1 MNDTKIIRCKNC
13 LLPNTKPS
21 LQFVNGICSG
31 CQSYEKRK
39 DIDWAER
46 EDKFLEIVKKAKKDI
61 KGNYHCIIPCSGGKD
76 SYFQTLKILE
86 HGLNPLCV
94 VASTQKLSK
103 LGRKNIDNLKKLG
116 VDVIEYSVD
125 PMLRRKIDRFTLE
138 TVGDISW
145 SEHITIWTIPAR
157 ISVNLN
163 IPLIIWG
170 ENSENENG
178 GPLQNQTGTEI
189 LLDRKYID
197 EFGGLCGL
205 RTSDISEIL
214 DLPKEK
220 LLPYTYPEIEKLEKI
235 KSRGIFLGQFF
246 PWDGYK
252 NANLAKKYGFS
263 FYEKNELEGSIV
275 NYENLDNLYM
285 RIHDYFKYLKFGY
298 DRVTDWCSWHI
309 RRKRLSREEA
319 LKINQEKC
327 GHYPKEY
334 MGVKLEKILEEINMS
349 KAEFDKICLEYTNKN
364 IFKSNN
370 DGNLIISEDKRLIL
384 NE

>member
-1 MNDTKIIRCKNC
+1 MSDTKIIRCKKC

-21 LQFVNGICSG
+21 LQFVDGVCSG
-31 CQSYEKRK
+31 CVSFEGRKKINWEDREKEFLK
-39 DIDWAER
+39 IV
-46 EDKFLEIVKKAKKDI
+46 DKVKKEVT
-61 KGNYHCIIPCSGGKD
+61 GNYHCIIPCSGGKD
-76 SYFQTLKILE
+76 SFTQTLKILE
-86 HGLNPLCV
+86 YGLNPLCV
-94 VASTQKLSK
+94 VASTQKLSN
-103 LGRKNIDNLKKLG
+103 LGRKNIESLKKLG
-116 VDVIEYSVD
+116 VDVLEFSVD
-125 PMLRRKIDRFTLE
+125 PILRRKIDKFTLE

-157 ISVNLN
+157 VSVNYK

-178 GPLQNQTGTEI
+178 GPLKNQSGTEI
-189 LLDRKYID
+189 ILDRKYID

-214 DLPKEK
+214 KISKNK
-220 LLPYTYPEIEKLEKI
+220 LLAYTYPDPNQLEEIN
-235 KSRGIFLGQFF
+235 SRGIFLGQFF
-246 PWDGYK
+246 SWDGHENAT
-252 NANLAKKYGFS
+252 NANKYGFS

-309 RRKRLSREEA
+309 RRNRISREEA
-319 LKINQEKC
+319 LKLNNEKC
-327 GHYPKEY
+327 GQYPYEY
-334 MGVKLEKILEEINMS
+334 MGTKLEEILKEIDLS
-349 KAEFDKICLEYTNKN
+349 RPEFDKICDEYTNKS
-364 IFKSNN
+364 IFKVNN
-370 DGNLIISEDKRLIL
+370 DGQLIISEDKRLFL